1 MNSSSLA
8 ILGLLL
14 LSAPALA
21 GEVYRFAVSQNEE
34 GTPPADKGQT
44 LTVLV
49 DGAKYRVEFPPDPES
64 PRPYSVLISKD
75 GNREIALSLHDHTYF
90 EPKAAEIT
98 SALFHLL
105 PIAGDRSVSRVTM
118 TALAQPDEVSG
129 IPVQRHEIK
138 LSYDIT
144 LVIPPPANMP
154 AGVKGSSE
162 TVRGKVSVDA
172 VYWMSEGETPV
183 LPKLLRPDLHTGFPE
198 VDAKLDHALAALQG
212 IPVKQQVTITTT
224 GDQGTE
230 PRSSTRTVLLENHK
244 KRATKASLF
253 EIPAGFKM
261 HEPEISRP
269 VGGPMSSSATPA
281 KPPAG

>member
-1 MNSSSLA
+1 MNSSSLT

-21 GEVYRFAVSQNEE
+21 GDVYRFAVSQNEE
-34 GTPPADKGQT
+34 ATPPADKGQI

-49 DGAKYRVEFPPDPES
+49 DGTKYRVEFPPDRES
-64 PRPYSVLISKD
+64 SRPYSVLISRD
-75 GNREIALSLHDHTYF
+75 GNREIALNLADHTYF

-98 SALFHLL
+98 SPLLHLL
-105 PIAGDRSVSRVTM
+105 PIPGDRSVSRVTM
-118 TALAQPDEVSG
+118 TVLAQPEDVSG
-129 IPVQRHEIK
+129 APAQRHEIK
-138 LSYDIT
+138 LAYDIT
-144 LVIPPPANMP
+144 LVIPPPANLP
-154 AGVKGSSE
+154 SGFKGSSE

-172 VYWMSEGETPV
+172 VYWMAEGETPV

-198 VDAKLDHALAALQG
+198 VDAKLDPALAALQG
-212 IPVKQQVTITTT
+212 IPVKQQITITTS

-230 PRSSTRTVLLENHK
+230 PRASTRTVLLENRK

-269 VGGPMSSSATPA
+269 GMKAVPD
-281 KPPAG
+281 

>member
-1 MNSSSLA
+1 MNSSSLT

-34 GTPPADKGQT
+34 DTPPADKGQT

-49 DGAKYRVEFPPDPES
+49 DGTKYRVELPPDPGS

-75 GNREIALSLHDHTYF
+75 GNREIALDLPHHTYF
-90 EPKAAEIT
+90 EPKAAKIT

-105 PIAGDRSVSRVTM
+105 PIAGDRSVSQVTM
-118 TALAQPDEVSG
+118 TALVQPEELSG
-129 IPVQRHEIK
+129 APVQRHEIK

-144 LVIPPPANMP
+144 LVIPPPANLP
-154 AGVKGSSE
+154 SGVKGQSE
-162 TVRGKVSVDA
+162 TVHGKVSVDA
-172 VYWMSEGETPV
+172 IYWMSDGEAPV

-198 VDAKLDHALAALQG
+198 VDAKLDRALAALKG
-212 IPVKQQVTITTT
+212 IPVKQQVTVTTT
-224 GDQGTE
+224 GDKGTE
-230 PRSSTRTVLLENHK
+230 PRASTRTVLLENHK
-244 KRATKASLF
+244 KRETKASLF
-253 EIPAGFKM
+253 EIPAGFRM

-269 VGGPMSSSATPA
+269 VGGPSS
-281 KPPAG
+281 

>member
-1 MNSSSLA
+1 MNSSSLT

-21 GEVYRFAVSQNEE
+21 GDVYRFAVSQNEE
-34 GTPPADKGQT
+34 ATPPADKGQI

-49 DGAKYRVEFPPDPES
+49 DGTKYRVEFPPDQES
-64 PRPYSVLISKD
+64 SRPYSVLISKD
-75 GNREIALSLHDHTYF
+75 GNREIALNPADHTYF

-98 SALFHLL
+98 SPLLHLL
-105 PIAGDRSVSRVTM
+105 PVPGDRSVSRVTM
-118 TALAQPDEVSG
+118 TVLAQPEEVSG
-129 IPVQRHEIK
+129 APAQRHEIK
-138 LSYDIT
+138 LAYDIT
-144 LVIPPPANMP
+144 LVIPPPANLP
-154 AGVKGSSE
+154 SGFKGSSE

-172 VYWMSEGETPV
+172 VYWMAEGETPV

-198 VDAKLDHALAALQG
+198 VDAKLDPALAALQG
-212 IPVKQQVTITTT
+212 IPVKQQITITTS

-230 PRSSTRTVLLENHK
+230 PRASTRTVLLENRK

-269 VGGPMSSSATPA
+269 GMKAVPD
-281 KPPAG
+281 